1 MAAEKYQKKYR
12 MPSNKPSILCTG
24 PVDQPTLQMA
34 ERNDV
39 DIDVIPYTEIKLYP
53 PETIR
58 PQIESILQQ
67 KAVVVF
73 TSSNAIKPVA
83 QSLDGVMPA
92 WTIYCIGYST
102 YELAKQYFGEENI
115 KGTAGNAATL
125 AEKIIA
131 GGNTSDVIFFC
142 GNLRRNDLPAAL
154 VQQNINVKEITVYHT
169 SLVPKPVEKDYDAIL
184 FFSPSAAESFF
195 IVNDLS
201 PKTVL
206 FVMGHTTSVEIK
218 KFAANKI
225 IKGDEPIKH
234 KLVMKAVE
242 FVKNNFTAVKQD

>member
-1 MAAEKYQKKYR
+1 
-12 MPSNKPSILCTG
+12 MPSIKPSILCTG
-24 PVDQPTLQMA
+24 PVDQSATQMA
-34 ERNDV
+34 ESNDV
-39 DIDVIPYTEIKLYP
+39 DIDVIPFTEIKSYP
-53 PETIR
+53 PQTIQ
-58 PQIESILQQ
+58 PQIQSILQQ

-73 TSSNAIKPVA
+73 TSGNAIKPVV
-83 QSLDGVMPA
+83 QLLDGFIPA

-125 AEKIIA
+125 AAKIIA
-131 GGNTSDVIFFC
+131 GRNTNEVIFFC

-154 VQQNINVKEITVYHT
+154 VQQNIAVKEITVYHT
-169 SLVPKPVEKDYDAIL
+169 TLVPKPIEKDYDAIL

-195 IVNDLS
+195 IANDLP

-206 FVMGHTTSVEIK
+206 FVMGHTTAVEIK
-218 KFAANKI
+218 KFSANKI
-225 IKGDEPIKH
+225 IRSDEPIKN

-242 FVKNNFTAVKQD
+242 FVKNNSSAVKQDS

>member
-1 MAAEKYQKKYR
+1 ML
-12 MPSNKPSILCTG
+12 SNKPSILCTG
-24 PVDQPTLQMA
+24 PVDQSAMQMA
-34 ERNDV
+34 ETNDV
-39 DIDVIPYTEIKLYP
+39 DIDVIPFTEIKSYP

-58 PQIESILQQ
+58 PQIQSILQQ

-73 TSSNAIKPVA
+73 TSSNAIKPVV
-83 QSLDGVMPA
+83 QSLDGVTPA

-115 KGTAGNAATL
+115 KGTAGNAASL
-125 AEKIIA
+125 AAKIIE
-131 GGNTSDVIFFC
+131 GGNTNEVIFFC

-169 SLVPKPVEKDYDAIL
+169 SLVPKPIERDYDAIL

-195 IVNDLS
+195 IANDLP

-218 KFAANKI
+218 KFSANKI
-225 IKGDEPIKH
+225 IRGDEPIKH

-242 FVKNNFTAVKQD
+242 FVKNNFTAVKQDS

>member
-1 MAAEKYQKKYR
+1 
-12 MPSNKPSILCTG
+12 MPSIKPSILCTG
-24 PVDQPTLQMA
+24 PVDQSAMQMA
-34 ERNDV
+34 ENNDV
-39 DIDVIPYTEIKLYP
+39 DIDVIPFTEIKLYP

-58 PQIESILQQ
+58 PQIQSILQQ
-67 KAVVVF
+67 KTVVVF
-73 TSSNAIKPVA
+73 TSSNAIKPVV
-83 QSLDGVMPA
+83 QSLDGLTPA
-92 WTIYCIGYST
+92 WIIYCIGYST
-102 YELAKQYFGEENI
+102 YELAKQYCGEENI

-125 AEKIIA
+125 AAKIIA
-131 GGNTSDVIFFC
+131 GGNTNEVIFFC

-154 VQQNINVKEITVYHT
+154 VQQNITVKEITVYHT

-195 IVNDLS
+195 IANDLT

-218 KFAANKI
+218 KFSANKI
-225 IKGDEPIKH
+225 IKGDEPIKN

-242 FVKNNFTAVKQD
+242 FVKNNFTAVKQDS